1 MLQIRKIF
9 HFITSGDNSN
19 CFSIVS
25 LSFYIKNWYTLS
37 LGWSKPT
44 ITKFSQNKMNPL
56 ELWILD
62 QKSWVL

>member
-1 MLQIRKIF
+1 M
-9 HFITSGDNSN
+9 SGDNSN